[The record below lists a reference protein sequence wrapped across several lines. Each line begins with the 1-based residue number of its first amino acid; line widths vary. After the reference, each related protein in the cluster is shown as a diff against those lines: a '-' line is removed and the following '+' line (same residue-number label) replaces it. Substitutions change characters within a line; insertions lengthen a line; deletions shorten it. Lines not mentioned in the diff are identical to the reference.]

1 MKPLKQMKF
10 KYIYQQFFSHIS
22 IILVAVLVLSI
33 LFARYVENLV
43 YENKAEEL
51 ISYGKAI
58 LNDFQ
63 FSPVGN
69 DQIINQYSSVLA
81 GRGISFS
88 IFDKDANLY
97 SVGRRGG
104 PAIELSD
111 SEWKKVT
118 EGQTVVVNSDYKR
131 FGQEGVSFVALPY
144 MTHGRFIG
152 GILLTSAIS
161 GTSKMIS
168 QINRYLLI
176 TILIALTVSF
186 LLSWFLSRIHVNRIR
201 RLQEATSLVSAG
213 DYTVKVPSS
222 TFDEIGELANDFNH
236 MVDKINESM
245 EEIESLE
252 NRRRQFMADVSHEM
266 RTPLTTISGVIEG
279 LKNDMIPEE
288 DKERGINLVSQ
299 EAKRLIRLVNENLD
313 YDKIR
318 SNQIQ
323 LFKELIPL
331 EEVLEIIQEQ
341 LSIQAE
347 EKNIKIIVEVE
358 PNVNIYADYDR
369 LIQILINITKNSIQF
384 TANGTIWLRGKIE
397 NKETIIEIE
406 DTGIGIDS
414 NEVENIWRRFYKADI
429 SRTSNPYGEF
439 GLGLSIVKQLVLL
452 HNGDINVYSA
462 KCKGTKFVIRFKQ
475 SSAESEFAG

>member
-1 MKPLKQMKF
+1 MKF
-10 KYIYQQFFSHIS
+10 KYIYQQFLSHIS

-51 ISYGKAI
+51 ISYGKSI

-69 DQIINQYSSVLA
+69 EQIINQYSSVLA
-81 GRGISFS
+81 GRAISFS

-118 EGQTVVVNSDYKR
+118 EGHTVVVNSDYKR

-144 MTHGRFIG
+144 VTHGRFIG
-152 GILLTSAIS
+152 GILLTSPIS

-201 RLQEATSLVSAG
+201 RLREATSLVSAG

-222 TFDEIGELANDFNH
+222 TFDEIGELANDFNN
-236 MVDKINESM
+236 MVDKINQSM

-279 LKNDMIPEE
+279 LKNDMISED

-323 LFKELIPL
+323 LFKEEIQL

-341 LSIQAE
+341 LSFQAE
-347 EKNIKIIVEVE
+347 EKNIQILVKAEPEVT
-358 PNVNIYADYDR
+358 IYADYDR

-384 TANGTIWLRGKIE
+384 TSNGTIWLRGKSV
-397 NKETIIEIE
+397 KDETIIEIE
-406 DTGIGIDS
+406 DTGIGIDPA
-414 NEVENIWRRFYKADI
+414 EVENIWRRFYKADI

-452 HNGDINVYSA
+452 HNGDINVYSE
-462 KCKGTKFVIRFKQ
+462 KGKGTKFVICFKQ
-475 SSAESEFAG
+475 TSKESEAADHK

>member
-1 MKPLKQMKF
+1 MKQLKQMKF
-10 KYIYQQFFSHIS
+10 KYIYQQFISHIS
-22 IILVAVLVLSI
+22 IILVAFLVLSI
-33 LFARYVENLV
+33 LFARYVENMV

-69 DQIINQYSSVLA
+69 GQIVSQYSSVLA
-81 GRGISFS
+81 ARKISFS
-88 IFDKDANLY
+88 LFDKNSQLY
-97 SVGRRGG
+97 PVSGNGG
-104 PAIELSD
+104 PAIELSN
-111 SEWKKVT
+111 SEWKKIT
-118 EGQTVVVNSDYKR
+118 EGQTVIVNSDYKR
-131 FGQEGVSFVALPY
+131 FGQEGVSFVAIPY
-144 MTHGRFIG
+144 MNHGRFIG
-152 GILLTSAIS
+152 GILLTSPIS
-161 GTSKMIS
+161 GTSKMIRH
-168 QINRYLLI
+168 INRYLLY
-176 TILIALTVSF
+176 TILIALAVSF
-186 LLSWFLSRIHVNRIR
+186 FLSWLLARIHVNRIR
-201 RLQEATSLVSAG
+201 RLREATSLVSAG

-236 MVDKINESM
+236 MVNKLNQSM

-323 LFKELIPL
+323 LFKEEIQLF
-331 EEVLEIIQEQ
+331 EVFEIIQEQ
-341 LSIQAE
+341 LSFQAE
-347 EKNIKIIVEVE
+347 EKNDKIMIDAD
-358 PNVNIYADYDR
+358 PNVMIFADYDR

-384 TANGTIWLRGKIE
+384 TSNGTIWLRARLEG
-397 NKETIIEIE
+397 NDTIIEIE
-406 DTGIGIDS
+406 DSGIGI
-414 NEVENIWRRFYKADI
+414 EPAQVENIWLRFYKADI

-439 GLGLSIVKQLVLL
+439 GLGLSIVKQLVLF
-452 HNGDINVYSA
+452 HNGEINVESERG
-462 KCKGTKFVIRFKQ
+462 KGTRFIIRFKQ
-475 SSAESEFAG
+475 SL